1 MKLTALQRLES
12 IKETIEKGIA
22 EMKSKAE
29 QHREKGEDFLA
40 NMERD
45 QACGLCFALGAI
57 EYHIEQLTK
66 ETK

>member
-1 MKLTALQRLES
+1 MKLTTLETLQS

-22 EMKSKAE
+22 EMTSKAK

-45 QACGLCFALGAI
+45 QASGLYFALGAI
-57 EYHIEQLTK
+57 EYHIERLTK